1 MHAQR
6 RVSLPAP
13 ARTTRMNGGPRLRAP
28 VPLPPFW
35 RGAERPS
42 AGRSS
47 DASGAGAAPGTP
59 RPPRPPTE
67 EVVVQPRIGPA
78 SPEAH
83 PPRTYAPPAIV
94 EESPTFPIDA
104 FIIPEGAARLPR
116 GVESEPSAI
125 EPPRTPGL
133 VDTAPLPRREE
144 PPRRPRGPALREQR
158 AHDVADRLEALAA
171 QLRNHG
177 YEVLAQK
184 SVRGDPLDALL
195 AGVIAGYLVA
205 AE

>member
-35 RGAERPS
+35 PGAERLRVR
-42 AGRSS
+42 RSS
-47 DASGAGAAPGTP
+47 GASAAGTGTSTL
-59 RPPRPPTE
+59 RPSGPPME
-67 EVVVQPRIGPA
+67 EVVVQPRIDPA
-78 SPEAH
+78 RPVH

-116 GVESEPSAI
+116 GVESDPSAI

-133 VDTAPLPRREE
+133 VDTAPLLRRDE
-144 PPRRPRGPALREQR
+144 PPRLPRGPALREQR

>member
-28 VPLPPFW
+28 VPLPPY
-35 RGAERPS
+35 RPGVQRLHGERRAGPS
-42 AGRSS
+42 ATVSDSS
-47 DASGAGAAPGTP
+47 AQQPFQAGEP
-59 RPPRPPTE
+59 
-67 EVVVQPRIGPA
+67 EVVVERVDARPA
-78 SPEAH
+78 AGVPS
-83 PPRTYAPPAIV
+83 RTYAPPAILA
-94 EESPTFPIDA
+94 ESPTFPMDA

-116 GVESEPSAI
+116 GVEPGVTASAA
-125 EPPRTPGL
+125 PRAPEL
-133 VDTAPLPRREE
+133 VDTAPLPLRDE
-144 PPRRPRGPALREQR
+144 PRLPRGPALREQR
-158 AHDVADRLEALAA
+158 AHDVASRLEALAA

>member
-1 MHAQR
+1 
-6 RVSLPAP
+6 P

-35 RGAERPS
+35 RGAARPS
-42 AGRSS
+42 AWRTSGTSA
-47 DASGAGAAPGTP
+47 ASTGASIP
-59 RPPRPPTE
+59 RPSRPPVE
-67 EVVVQPRIGPA
+67 EVMVQPRIVPA
-78 SPEAH
+78 PPVAL

-94 EESPTFPIDA
+94 EGSPPFPMDA

-116 GVESEPSAI
+116 GIDSDPSAI
-125 EPPRTPGL
+125 EPPRTPEL
-133 VDTAPLPRREE
+133 VDTAPLPLREE
-144 PPRRPRGPALREQR
+144 PPRLPRGPALREQR